1 MILESSITYLVVGK
15 IIDHIWVLQVT
26 LVIKNLLENA
36 TDIRDAYLIPGVG
49 RSPGGGNGNPLSTL
63 TRRISWTEEAGG
75 LQSIGSQRVGHD

>member
-36 TDIRDAYLIPGVG
+36 TDIRDAYLIPGV
-49 RSPGGGNGNPLSTL
+49 
-63 TRRISWTEEAGG
+63 
-75 LQSIGSQRVGHD
+75 